1 MRNLMILGAIAMGLT
16 IVGCGD
22 KEDDTGVEEADTSAE
37 ASEEEEE
44 AAEGEESEESE

>member
-37 ASEEEEE
+37 ASEEEE
-44 AAEGEESEESE
+44 AVEGEESEESE